1 MDSHFHILPLLLS
14 MQQSALDGQSLPLD
28 EKSPRQLLSPH
39 TRSPVQSESKSQSP
53 PPTLHGLEDLQQLQS
68 GLGTPLHAS
77 NMK

>member
-1 MDSHFHILPLLLS
+1 MKRQPQLIWKLIPLS
-14 MQQSALDGQSLPLD
+14 
-28 EKSPRQLLSPH
+28 KRQLLSPH